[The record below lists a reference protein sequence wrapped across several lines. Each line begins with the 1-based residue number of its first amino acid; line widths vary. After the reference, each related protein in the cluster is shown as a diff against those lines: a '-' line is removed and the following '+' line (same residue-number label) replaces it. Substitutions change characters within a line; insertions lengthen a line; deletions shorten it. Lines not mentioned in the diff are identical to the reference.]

1 MKEFD
6 DDELSKDELD
16 DDENLNEEPIDD
28 SSATPS
34 DKYEKLLG
42 SDSKKYK
49 LSGMFKDWFLDYS
62 SYVIL
67 QRAVPNIVDGLKPVQ
82 RRVLHAMY
90 EHDTGAYSKVAGIV
104 GEAMHYHPHGDA
116 SILGALVQLG
126 QKGYAIDC
134 QGNWGNILTGDPNAA
149 GRYIE
154 ARLSK
159 FAKDVIF
166 DPKITEWMTS

>member
-104 GEAMHYHPHGDA
+104 GEAMHYQ
-116 SILGALVQLG
+116 I
-126 QKGYAIDC
+126 
-134 QGNWGNILTGDPNAA
+134 
-149 GRYIE
+149 GR
-154 ARLSK
+154 AH
-159 FAKDVIF
+159 V
-166 DPKITEWMTS
+166 